1 MSSKAA
7 ALAENAKV
15 WDELQEWKYGNNTME
30 LEHIRLRDARQ
41 FIRTEPFIKNDVS
54 EEERELEVKTS
65 RLTASDIRHDTKI
78 LQRQL
83 SEWKAGV
90 RTYARSRSPRRDAI
104 KADSTSSRRAEALG
118 YVAAHT
124 FIRSEAETRMKAMID
139 ERDATIAE
147 QAKLIA
153 DLQAGKGLLG
163 PVLKEAFG
171 TSPMDDDFWRARMER
186 PEMKVS
192 VIEYIKENN
201 TVAYNLSSRIMF
213 GR

>member
-7 ALAENAKV
+7 ILAENAKV
-15 WDELQEWKYGNNTME
+15 WDELQEWKHGNNTME
-30 LEHIRLRDARQ
+30 LEHVRLRDARQ

-78 LQRQL
+78 MQRQL

-139 ERDATIAE
+139 ERDATIAK

-153 DLQAGKGLLG
+153 DLQAGKGPIG
-163 PVLKEAFG
+163 PVLREAFFSDALIAG
-171 TSPMDDDFWRARMER
+171 LWEERMDR
-186 PEMKVS
+186 PEMKISVS
-192 VIEYIKENN
+192 QYIKKHQATAFE
-201 TVAYNLSSRIMF
+201 LSTKMMF
-213 GR
+213 N

>member
-1 MSSKAA
+1 MPSKAA
-7 ALAENAKV
+7 IVAENAQV
-15 WDELQEWKYGNNTME
+15 WAELRQWQTGHNT
-30 LEHIRLRDARQ
+30 LQLHRDSV
-41 FIRTEPFIKNDVS
+41 KD
-54 EEERELEVKTS
+54 LEVHRIIQNNIS
-65 RLTASDIRHDTKI
+65 PERRLKEAARLSVADIKADTMG
-78 LQRQL
+78 LQTQL
-83 SEWKAGV
+83 SKWKAGV
-90 RTYARSRSPRRDAI
+90 HTFTPRARSRSPRRAELI
-104 KADSTSSRRAEALG
+104 ADSTSSRRAEALG

-171 TSPMDDDFWRARMER
+171 ASPMGDDFWRVRLER

>member
-7 ALAENAKV
+7 VLAANAEV
-15 WDELQEWKYGNNTME
+15 WAELREWKQGHNTME
-30 LEHIRLRDARQ
+30 LNRIHLRDAKYRRGGVIIQ
-41 FIRTEPFIKNDVS
+41 NDVS
-54 EEERELEVKTS
+54 DEQRKLEVETS
-65 RLTASDIRHDTKI
+65 GLTISAIQTDTAL

-90 RTYARSRSPRRDAI
+90 RTWARSRSPRRDEI

-124 FIRSEAETRMKAMID
+124 FIRSEAETRMKAIIT
-139 ERDATIAE
+139 ERDATIAK

-153 DLQAGKGLLG
+153 DLQAGKGPIG
-163 PVLKEAFG
+163 PVLRETFFSDALIAG
-171 TSPMDDDFWRARMER
+171 LWEERMDR

-192 VIEYIKENN
+192 VSQYIKKHQATAFE
-201 TVAYNLSSRIMF
+201 LSTKMMF
-213 GR
+213 N

>member
-7 ALAENAKV
+7 ILAENAKV
-15 WDELQEWKYGNNTME
+15 WDELQEWKHGNNTME
-30 LEHIRLRDARQ
+30 LERVRLRDVRHY
-41 FIRTEPFIKNDVS
+41 IRNEPFIKNDVS

-65 RLTASDIRHDTKI
+65 RLTASDIHHDTKI

-124 FIRSEAETRMKAMID
+124 FIRSEAETRMKAIIT
-139 ERDATIAE
+139 ERDATIVK

-153 DLQAGKGLLG
+153 DLQAGKGPIG
-163 PVLKEAFG
+163 PVLKEAFFSDAFTAG
-171 TSPMDDDFWRARMER
+171 LWEERMDR

-192 VIEYIKENN
+192 VSQYIKKHQATAFE
-201 TVAYNLSSRIMF
+201 LSTKMMF
-213 GR
+213 N